1 MSNQIGM
8 GQLDR
13 RTEQNI
19 RLFALYIRAL
29 ERGWIAP
36 GTTFAQFKE
45 IAREVKAA

>member
-1 MSNQIGM
+1 M
-8 GQLDR
+8 
-13 RTEQNI
+13 
-19 RLFALYIRAL
+19 L